1 MNQYLDKQR
10 YSNFLNQS
18 NNLESNIES
27 QSGVFENYANELYNS
42 KVASASAAQ
51 NGRLGTEMFLSSLPM
66 SVIEAQSIFGKV
78 KNLYA
83 QGLEA
88 KDAIT
93 KAGNTIAD
101 TITGLPDKLEAA
113 STQISDNVGTTL
125 SGLKD
130 TFTGIGE
137 DMTGNITGALGDL
150 QTTGMN
156 AVSDIASS
164 VKDGISS
171 SIDNV
176 QSAFQGGAGEIA
188 NNTKVFM
195 NPAYEGDEVAE
206 SASSISSVSSG
217 MIDSV
222 QSTFGSVKNYIG
234 GQVGEMGSMVPV
246 LPNPSEFGLAKVAM
260 PKIPT
265 EAVTEAGAEASESLS
280 GAVSGVAD
288 SVSGGIGA
296 ATDAASGLGEGLLS
310 TGAELAGEALLPGV
324 GEVLMAATIATSLYT
339 GIKDLFEGGGSKAV
353 PPPPPPPPAI
363 TGYTNVVSQ
372 AGI

>member
-18 NNLESNIES
+18 NNLESNIEA

-42 KVASASAAQ
+42 KIASASAAQ
-51 NGRLGTEMFLSSLPM
+51 NGNLGTEMFLSSLPM

-93 KAGNTIAD
+93 TAGNTIAD

-113 STQISDNVGTTL
+113 SSQISDSIGSTL
-125 SGLKD
+125 SGLSD
-130 TFTGIGE
+130 TATSIGE
-137 DMTGNITGALGDL
+137 NITGTISGALGDL

-156 AVSDIASS
+156 AISDITSS
-164 VKDGISS
+164 VKDSISS
-171 SIDNV
+171 NIDNV
-176 QSAFQGGAGEIA
+176 QSAVQGDVGVIS
-188 NNTKVFM
+188 NDTKVFM
-195 NPAYEGDEVAE
+195 NPAYEGEVAAE

-222 QSTFGSVKNYIG
+222 QSTFGTVKNYLG
-234 GQVGEMGSMVPV
+234 GQVGEMGSIVPV

-260 PKIPT
+260 PKIPS
-265 EAVTEAGAEASESLS
+265 EAGAEANETLS
-280 GAVSGVAD
+280 GAMSGVSD
-288 SVSGGIGA
+288 SVSDGIGA
-296 ATDAASGLGEGLLS
+296 ATDAVSGLGEGILS

-339 GIKDLFEGGGSKAV
+339 GIKDLFEGGDSKAQ
-353 PPPPPPPPAI
+353 PPPPPPAPPI